1 MPQIVFSSSYAKQKH
16 EKAVSAL
23 AFEFVQKLAL
33 DDTVPGLHIEPIQR
47 SADPRVRTG
56 RLNQKYRAVL
66 YRIDDETLGSTYVFA
81 GVWNHDEAI
90 EYARTHELR
99 VNPVNG
105 VAELIK
111 AGGLDTPA
119 AAIRKAEYVPSGPAT
134 VTHPTSVLKELS
146 YLPSDLVDAFGF
158 SPETADFA
166 FGLATV
172 DEVKRFASTLST
184 GWHTDVL
191 DGMLAEMSISE
202 IQESLDLVP
211 VVDDGEDFRQDE
223 TRRQPVDLA
232 PTTAGTRSPEPSD
245 IHPVL
250 EPTTTSDHE
259 LLAAL
264 KHPAAQS
271 QWRFV
276 EDEAEMRDLIESGD
290 LAGWR
295 VYLHPEQRRY
305 VERDYNGAFR
315 LTGGAGTGKTVV
327 LLHRARRL
335 VRQNPQARVILTT
348 FTRQLAANLQ
358 KDLERLD
365 PKLPIAAGLGEP
377 GLLIRGI
384 DQLAAA
390 VRKQAGTAISNL
402 AAQTVG
408 IPLSANVQL
417 VGDSSGWKDTVDG
430 ATESLPEAL
439 ESVSFLQTEYLQV
452 VLPNRITERDDYR
465 SVRRPGRG
473 VALDRG
479 KRDMYWEL
487 LSRRR
492 DRLSLDRQFPF
503 AELAETAA
511 AYLESSDPLPAD
523 HVLVDEAQDL
533 NPSHWK
539 LLRALVTE
547 GPNDLFIAEDS
558 HQRIYGQ
565 RVVLSRFGI
574 AIRGRSRRL
583 SLNYRTTAENLR
595 YALGVLEGGDYLDI
609 DGEHEGV
616 VGPYRSA
623 RTGPE
628 PSVLSG
634 KNTHEQIALV
644 SRTIRAWLDAN
655 VPPASIAVLCATRA
669 TRLQEKLAAAGIPA
683 AEPKGDVLP
692 EGKVSVLTMHK
703 AKGLEFSRVV
713 IFDISEGTYPLPVT
727 MRVLPEELPE
737 AISRAKSLL
746 YVASSRARD
755 ELVISCQGSLS
766 ELALSI

>member
-47 SADPRVRTG
+47 SVDPRVRTG

-66 YRIDDETLGSTYVFA
+66 YRIDDKTLGSTYVFA

-119 AAIRKAEYVPSGPAT
+119 AATGKAEYASSGAAN
-134 VTHPTSVLKELS
+134 VAQPTSVLKQLS

-184 GWHTDVL
+184 GWHADVL
-191 DGMLAEMSISE
+191 DGMIAEMSIAE
-202 IQESLDLVP
+202 IQESLDLAP
-211 VVDDGEDFRQDE
+211 VIDDGEAI
-223 TRRQPVDLA
+223 QPVETELQPVELTPTAVDTSSPA
-232 PTTAGTRSPEPSD
+232 PSGTPATPEPA
-245 IHPVL
+245 
-250 EPTTTSDHE
+250 TTSDRE

-271 QWRFV
+271 QWKFV

-305 VERDYNGAFR
+305 VERNYNGAFR

-335 VRQNPQARVILTT
+335 ARQNPQARVILTT

-365 PKLPIAAGLGEP
+365 PKLPIAAELGEP
-377 GLLIRGI
+377 GILIRGI
-384 DQLAAA
+384 DQLAVA
-390 VRKQAGTAISNL
+390 VRKQAGAAISDL
-402 AAQTVG
+402 AMQAVG
-408 IPLSANVQL
+408 IPFGTNVQL
-417 VGDSSGWKDTVDG
+417 VGDSSGWKDAIDG
-430 ATESLPEAL
+430 TAGNLPEAL

-452 VLPNRITERDDYR
+452 VLPNRITERDAYR
-465 SVRRPGRG
+465 LVRRPGRG
-473 VALDRG
+473 VALDRS
-479 KRDMYWEL
+479 KRDTYWDL

-503 AELAETAA
+503 AEVAETAA
-511 AYLESSDPLPAD
+511 AYLESSDSLPAD

-533 NPSHWK
+533 TPSHWK
-539 LLRALVTE
+539 LLRALVAE

-595 YALGVLEGGDYLDI
+595 YALGVLEGGDYVDI
-609 DGEHEGV
+609 DGESEGV

-623 RTGPE
+623 RIGPE
-628 PSVLSG
+628 PRMLIG
-634 KNTHEQIALV
+634 KDTQEQIVLV
-644 SRTIRAWLDAN
+644 VETIRAWLDAN
-655 VPPASIAVLCATRA
+655 VPPTSIAVLCAARA

-683 AEPKGDVLP
+683 AEPKNDVLP
-692 EGKVSVLTMHK
+692 EGKISILTMHK

-713 IFDISEGTYPLPVT
+713 LFDISEGTYPLPVT
-727 MRVLPEELPE
+727 MRVLPEEQAE

-755 ELVISCQGSLS
+755 KLVVSCQESLS